1 LHQEIPIMRLSSI
14 VALFVVTASLA
25 LGGCAADAE
34 SSSSTD
40 ENVAPGGGALEV
52 DRMAYAQAR
61 PSIALQPSWKLES
74 DRAFAKTK
82 KPSIAL
88 QPSRNLEAHEKPSG
102 SQLWSDGPRVEAEPP
117 VKAAFNTA
125 LSPEE
130 MVEVVDEHTA
140 GTTKP

>member
-1 LHQEIPIMRLSSI
+1 MRLSSI

-34 SSSSTD
+34 SSSSTE
-40 ENVAPGGGALEV
+40 ENVAQGGGALEV
-52 DRMAYAQAR
+52 DRAYAESQA
-61 PSIALQPSWKLES
+61 STIALQPSRKLDA
-74 DRAFAKTK
+74 DRAFAETK

-88 QPSRNLEAHEKPSG
+88 QPSRTLVAHAKPVDLM
-102 SQLWSDGPRVEAEPP
+102 LWSDGPRVEAEPP

-140 GTTKP
+140 GTKKP